1 MAGKGRGVILGHI
14 LRGVPWLQLLA
25 AGLMTAIFISHY
37 PPPLASQE
45 KLKGWWV
52 HSSGSGRDCC
62 PTVVGFRHRAGSLGE
77 SGR

>member
-25 AGLMTAIFISHY
+25 AGLMTAIFISHF
-37 PPPLASQE
+37 PPPFASQG
-45 KLKGWWV
+45 KLKGRLV
-52 HSSGSGRDCC
+52 HSAGSGRDCF
-62 PTVVGFRHRAGSLGE
+62 PTAVGFGHRAGFLGE